1 MIWEGRMMRSKA
13 MRKAI
18 LALIVGSIFFATG
31 AGAQEKTPSA
41 RIQEIANGSA
51 CIKLGQSSPDYIR
64 GMALVYARAVCHPER
79 ADAKVASAPP
89 SEPVSTANS
98 KDAASV
104 FDAEFDRLKIPNKPD
119 AETMLRNT
127 YVLLTGLGF
136 RESSGRYCVGKY
148 TKQNFNESTSAEAG
162 PFQTSWGAH
171 KSDPSLEPLFRSYQ
185 KDGSGCLLEVF
196 KGNAKCSE
204 ADAINW
210 NSENN
215 KDLSG
220 VEWQELT
227 KKCPAFAAEYASV
240 VIRKNGGA
248 HGEFGPIKCFAGT
261 QPKKIQKNCKKLVVY
276 PVCDSM
282 FSQVREWIKSNPA
295 ACSSL

>member
-1 MIWEGRMMRSKA
+1 MHKI
-13 MRKAI
+13 I
-18 LALIVGSIFFATG
+18 PALIMGSVLVVTG
-31 AGAQEKTPSA
+31 AVAQEKSPSQ
-41 RIQEIANGSA
+41 RIQEIANNSGCA
-51 CIKLGQSSPDYIR
+51 KLGQSSRDYIR

-79 ADAKVASAPP
+79 PEAKVASTPP

-98 KDAASV
+98 SDAASV
-104 FDAEFDRLKIPNKPD
+104 FDAEFLRLKIPNKPD
-119 AETMLRNT
+119 AETMLRHT

-136 RESSGRYCVGKY
+136 RESSGRYCVGKF
-148 TKQNFNESTSAEAG
+148 TQQNFNESTSAEAG
-162 PFQTSWGAH
+162 LFQTSWGAH
-171 KSDPSLEPLFRSYQ
+171 KSDPSLEPLFRAYQ
-185 KDGSGCLLEVF
+185 KDQSGCLLDVF
-196 KGNAKCSE
+196 KDHAKCSK

-210 NSENN
+210 NSEHN

-220 VEWQELT
+220 VEWQDLT

-261 QPKKIQKNCKKLVVY
+261 QPKKIQKSCQKLQLF

-282 FSQVREWIKSNPA
+282 FSQVREFIKSNPA
-295 ACSSL
+295 ACNAL